1 MASTVVGL
9 FDNRSEAESVVRDL
23 NDAGFRKDDISY
35 VTQDRSKTAGATTRD
50 DDDSMAAEGAGAGA
64 TAGTVLGGLGGLL
77 VGTGALLIPGVG
89 PALVAGSLAGVLGV
103 TAAGAGIGAAAG
115 GLVGGLVGLGVPE
128 EHANYYAEGV
138 RRGGTLVTVH
148 AEDNKVSQAAQ
159 IMRRH
164 GAVDIDKR
172 AETYKSEGFNRF
184 DEKSQPYAEHEATA
198 HRDKYAEHRDRVDT
212 GDKAVLE
219 EVEEDIKVGKRQV
232 QRGGVRVF
240 SRVTETP
247 VEKDVTL
254 RDEEVHVSRRNVEP
268 PGHRTPTSRR
278 ARSR

>member
-9 FDNRSEAESVVRDL
+9 FDNRNEAESVVRDL

-198 HRDKYAEHRDRVDT
+198 HREKYAAHRDVDT

-254 RDEEVHVSRRNVEP
+254 RDEEIPRLPPQREP
-268 PGHRTPTSRR
+268 PGDRRPTLRR